1 MSVVAR
7 VTYDGRTRSPTIIVD
22 DHFIFMMVDC
32 VERYTGERPD
42 HGEKWFPKLMAVC
55 QLIDR
60 EIDPG
65 TVRGALRTP
74 PHGVSRLP

>member
-1 MSVVAR
+1 MVAL
-7 VTYDGRTRSPTIIVD
+7 GRPRSSLMIAMLNDRNQFAP
-22 DHFIFMMVDC
+22 HFETAVA
-32 VERYTGERPD
+32 GERPD
-42 HGEKWFPKLMAVC
+42 HGEKWFPKLMAVY